1 SEGKDTLN
9 GGADN
14 DTLYGGNND
23 DTLNGND
30 GADQLYGDSG
40 NDVLDGGS
48 QADRMYGGDGD
59 DTYRV
64 DVAGDIVTEYEDQG
78 TDTVRTNLTYSLG
91 ENVENLILGGSSA
104 VNGTGNALNNII
116 TGNGAA
122 NKLIGGAGNDEMNA
136 ENGADELTGG
146 AGNDKFIGGAGTDIA
161 VYAGDKASY
170 VVSLMNNGAYQVVDQ
185 RSGNVNEGIDIVSGV
200 ELLRFADGTVA
211 IDDVVQDLAPVLV
224 ALSNNKI
231 AENAPANTT
240 VGTFSATDP
249 EGKALTYSLTDT
261 AGGIFKLSGNK
272 LVTDPEGKALTYS
285 LTDTAGGIFKLSGNK
300 LVTTKALDYEVLKSD
315 TVTIAIFK
323 LSGNKLVT
331 TKALDYEVLKSDT
344 VTIAVSDGTNT
355 TTKTF
360 TIDVTDVNEA
370 PLSIAL
376 DGSEVAE
383 NAKVGTVV
391 GVLSAIDPE
400 GKALNYKLLDTAD
413 GLFKMSGNKVVV
425 AKAADY
431 ESVQTDTIKIEIK
444 DDGGNVTTKT
454 FAIDI
459 LDQME
464 TITGTNKSET
474 ITGKL
479 GADKILGLDGS
490 DILNGGDG
498 NDYLSGGNGADKL
511 YGGKGADDL
520 YGGLGA
526 DRFIFKAPGDTLTS
540 VGGCDTIF
548 DFSIK
553 EGDLIDLSAVDASSK
568 TFGDQVFSF
577 VGSGAFTGKAGE
589 LRFELKSSDTYI
601 YADTNGDKRADFAI
615 HLDDAVA
622 LTSDYFLL

>member
-1 SEGKDTLN
+1 MS
-9 GGADN
+9 
-14 DTLYGGNND
+14 
-23 DTLNGND
+23 
-30 GADQLYGDSG
+30 
-40 NDVLDGGS
+40 
-48 QADRMYGGDGD
+48 
-59 DTYRV
+59 
-64 DVAGDIVTEYEDQG
+64 
-78 TDTVRTNLTYSLG
+78 
-91 ENVENLILGGSSA
+91 
-104 VNGTGNALNNII
+104 
-116 TGNGAA
+116 
-122 NKLIGGAGNDEMNA
+122 
-136 ENGADELTGG
+136 
-146 AGNDKFIGGAGTDIA
+146 
-161 VYAGDKASY
+161 
-170 VVSLMNNGAYQVVDQ
+170 
-185 RSGNVNEGIDIVSGV
+185 
-200 ELLRFADGTVA
+200 
-211 IDDVVQDLAPVLV
+211 
-224 ALSNNKI
+224 
-231 AENAPANTT
+231 ENAPANTT
-240 VGTFSATDP
+240 VGTFSA
-249 EGKALTYSLTDT
+249 
-261 AGGIFKLSGNK
+261 
-272 LVTDPEGKALTYS
+272 TDPEGKALTYS

-315 TVTIAIFK
+315 TVTIAVSDGTNTTTKTFTIDVTDVNEAPVSIALSNATISENAPANTTVGTFSATDPEGKALTYSLTDTAGGIFK